1 MTLRDSPETTTQ
13 NPGEDTFPQGR
24 DSGSSKSGEH
34 QDQLLSP
41 DSLPS
46 ESQTDQNQEKPVDSG
61 ADLSAAASQW
71 QAVWAPQYNMYYF
84 YNPVTHETTW
94 ANPLQPEA
102 GSSYLTATS
111 NQTAPSDPQNVV
123 EDAGTNSS
131 TDLAATSQYAALQAA
146 AIAQGID
153 PLLAHLDPS
162 LRASMQGALNVPGGM
177 LLFFTNFNLSYLVC
191 PLEVPTF
198 TAQFNAHTGKFAASS
213 SRTPGHLSEYERMKR
228 MSEFYFDVN
237 KWEEDLAMEHEQS
250 EASGKKRKRPTKKDL
265 VNAFFEF
272 I

>member
-1 MTLRDSPETTTQ
+1 MTSRDSPETTTQ

-24 DSGSSKSGEH
+24 DSESSKSGEN
-34 QDQLLSP
+34 QDQSQSLLSP
-41 DSLPS
+41 DSLSS
-46 ESQTDQNQEKPVDSG
+46 ESQSDQNQEKPVDSG
-61 ADLSAAASQW
+61 ADLSAAQW

-102 GSSYLTATS
+102 GSSSLTATS
-111 NQTAPSDPQNVV
+111 DQTAPSDPRNME

-162 LRASMQGALNVPGGM
+162 LRASMQGASNVPGGM
-177 LLFFTNFNLSYLVC
+177 LLFFISQLRPLLS
-191 PLEVPTF
+191 
-198 TAQFNAHTGKFAASS
+198 
-213 SRTPGHLSEYERMKR
+213 RLSFRSANVYC
-228 MSEFYFDVN
+228 
-237 KWEEDLAMEHEQS
+237 A
-250 EASGKKRKRPTKKDL
+250 
-265 VNAFFEF
+265 

>member
-13 NPGEDTFPQGR
+13 NPGEDIFPQGR

-34 QDQLLSP
+34 QDQSQSLLS
-41 DSLPS
+41 DALSS
-46 ESQTDQNQEKPVDSG
+46 ESQSDQNQEKSVDTG

-102 GSSYLTATS
+102 GSSYLSATS
-111 NQTAPSDPQNVV
+111 NQTAPSDPQNME

-162 LRASMQGALNVPGGM
+162 LRASMQGASSVPGGM
-177 LLFFTNFNLSYLVC
+177 LLFFISQLQPLLSRFVL
-191 PLEVPTF
+191 
-198 TAQFNAHTGKFAASS
+198 
-213 SRTPGHLSEYERMKR
+213 
-228 MSEFYFDVN
+228 
-237 KWEEDLAMEHEQS
+237 
-250 EASGKKRKRPTKKDL
+250 
-265 VNAFFEF
+265 
-272 I
+272 

>member
-1 MTLRDSPETTTQ
+1 MLSVRFGKLQTAEFKTPFTVNLVPCFVFSAIMTSRDSPETTTQ
-13 NPGEDTFPQGR
+13 NPGEDTLPQGR
-24 DSGSSKSGEH
+24 DSESTKSGEN
-34 QDQLLSP
+34 QDQSQSLLSP
-41 DSLPS
+41 DSLSS
-46 ESQTDQNQEKPVDSG
+46 ESQSDQNQEKPVDSG

-102 GSSYLTATS
+102 GSSYLTAS
-111 NQTAPSDPQNVV
+111 KQTAPSDPQNLE
-123 EDAGTNSS
+123 EDAETYSS

-162 LRASMQGALNVPGGM
+162 LRASMQGASNVPGGM
-177 LLFFTNFNLSYLVC
+177 PLFFISQLQPLLS
-191 PLEVPTF
+191 
-198 TAQFNAHTGKFAASS
+198 
-213 SRTPGHLSEYERMKR
+213 RLSFRSANVYC
-228 MSEFYFDVN
+228 
-237 KWEEDLAMEHEQS
+237 A
-250 EASGKKRKRPTKKDL
+250 
-265 VNAFFEF
+265 